1 MRTRERQYGEVNNER
16 DLREIFA
23 DIRGDVASADSRDEL
38 TQLYRRAEYLIALTY
53 APAWQK
59 KFGDR
64 VEALRRTT
72 ETEFAAVA
80 RAINQRAA
88 EIGTAA
94 DYDET
99 WGPGR

>member
-1 MRTRERQYGEVNNER
+1 MRTRELQYGEVNSEG
-16 DLREIFA
+16 DLREIFV

-38 TQLYRRAEYLIALTY
+38 TRLYRRAEYLIALTF

-64 VEALRRTT
+64 VEALRRVA
-72 ETEFAAVA
+72 ESEFAMVA
-80 RAINQRAA
+80 RDTNQRAA

-94 DYDET
+94 DYDEA